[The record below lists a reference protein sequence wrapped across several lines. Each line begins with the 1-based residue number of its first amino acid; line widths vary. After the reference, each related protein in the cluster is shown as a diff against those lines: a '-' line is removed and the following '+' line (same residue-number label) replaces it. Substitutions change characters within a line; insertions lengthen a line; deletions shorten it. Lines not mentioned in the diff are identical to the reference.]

1 MSGVG
6 FPECSTHPL
15 RHVAIIMDGNGRW
28 AKAQGL
34 SRLAGHRA
42 GVERVREV
50 LDACREHGIEVATLF
65 AFSSE
70 NWQRPGEEVQGLMA
84 LFATYLRRE
93 RNDLVRRGV
102 SLRVV
107 GGRDR
112 FSPRLCRLIDRV
124 EEATAGGSLR
134 LNLAVDYGGRW
145 IQIDERRTRSGHLG
159 CTGPAPG
166 AGSHDAWA
174 EINYA
179 SPADAHVDEAL
190 VARHLCLAE
199 VPPPDLCIR
208 TAGEQRI
215 SNFLLWQFAYTEF
228 YFADCLWPDF
238 DAAAFRGA
246 VAEYQGRQRRFGRTA
261 EIAPELSR
269 CSRRG

>member
-6 FPECSTHPL
+6 FPESSTHPL

-124 EEATAGGSLR
+124 EEATAGGGLR

-145 IQIDERRTRSGHLG
+145 DIVQAVRRVAEQTR
-159 CTGPAPG
+159 
-166 AGSHDAWA
+166 AGQL
-174 EINYA
+174 
-179 SPADAHVDEAL
+179 SPADIDEAL

>member
-1 MSGVG
+1 MSEAKL
-6 FPECSTHPL
+6 PERVAAAHPL

-28 AKAQGL
+28 ARARGL

-50 LDACREHGIEVATLF
+50 LDACREHGIDVVTLF

-70 NWQRPGEEVQGLMA
+70 NWQRPVEEVHGLMA

-93 RNDLVRRGV
+93 RNDLVRRGI
-102 SLRVV
+102 SLKVV
-107 GGRDR
+107 GGRSR

-124 EEATAGGSLR
+124 EQATAAGGTR

-145 IQIDERRTRSGHLG
+145 DIVQAARRIAEQVRAGRLAPDDIDETVL
-159 CTGPAPG
+159 
-166 AGSHDAWA
+166 
-174 EINYA
+174 E
-179 SPADAHVDEAL
+179 
-190 VARHLCLAE
+190 RHLCLAD
-199 VPPPDLCIR
+199 VPAPDLCIR

-228 YFADCLWPDF
+228 CFADCHWPDF
-238 DAAAFRGA
+238 DGAAFRAA
-246 VAEYQGRQRRFGRTA
+246 VAEYRGRQRRFGRSPPTPA
-261 EIAPELSR
+261 EPSR
-269 CSRRG
+269 CSGSG